1 MNEIE
6 RILEQYD
13 RAMNGNAWHGDPVWK
28 VLEGIPAEQAGRR
41 VQSQTHSIWE
51 LVAHITFWETEVCRR
66 LSGLPARSVE
76 ELNFSATP
84 KTTEENWNR
93 ALAEFRQSNEEFR
106 AALTKFD
113 MTQLDRPL
121 PGREKSGYTA
131 YVEVNGAIQ
140 HNLYHAGQ
148 IAFLRKLFATH

>member
-28 VLEGIPAEQAGRR
+28 VLKGIPAEQAGRR
-41 VQSQTHSIWE
+41 VQPESHSIWE
-51 LVAHITFWETEVCRR
+51 LVSHMTFWETEVCRR

-76 ELNFSATP
+76 ELNFPAAP
-84 KTTEENWNR
+84 KATEENWNR

-106 AALTKFD
+106 TALTKFD
-113 MTQLDRPL
+113 VTQLDRPL

-131 YVEVNGAIQ
+131 YVEVNGVIQ

-148 IAFLRKLFATH
+148 IAFLRKLFAAH